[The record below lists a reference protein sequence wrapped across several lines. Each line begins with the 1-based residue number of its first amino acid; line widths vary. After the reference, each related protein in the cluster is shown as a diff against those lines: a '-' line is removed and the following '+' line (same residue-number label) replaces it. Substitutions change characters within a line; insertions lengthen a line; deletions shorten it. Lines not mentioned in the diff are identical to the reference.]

1 MLPPR
6 IGVTEDFS
14 LRFRNMK
21 IYQLVYHVIT
31 DILQGVVM
39 KYYYI
44 ECRGYPIID
53 ELPTL
58 NDGIDAVLY

>member
-1 MLPPR
+1 
-6 IGVTEDFS
+6 
-14 LRFRNMK
+14 MK
-21 IYQLVYHVIT
+21 IYQLVYHLIT

-44 ECRGYPIID
+44 ECRGHPIID

-58 NDGIDAVLY
+58 NDGIDAVLYCIQQGDKPPCEQSPS